1 MVHINFLIT
10 VVKNGDKKMSND
22 HEVSFVIND
31 VQQVMQKGK
40 LTFDEIVKLA
50 FGSNA
55 NPADGYRI
63 SYDRGH
69 GNATGKLKPGSSIQ
83 LVEGMDFTVT
93 GTGQS

>member
-1 MVHINFLIT
+1 MTTSPN
-10 VVKNGDKKMSND
+10 
-22 HEVSFVIND
+22 HEVKIEVND
-31 VQQVMQKGK
+31 IERTVPKGK
-40 LTFDEIVKLA
+40 LSFDDLVKMA

-69 GNATGKLKPGSSIQ
+69 GNASGKLKPGEWIEV
-83 LVEGMDFTVT
+83 VEGMDFTVT

>member
-1 MVHINFLIT
+1 MTTSPN
-10 VVKNGDKKMSND
+10 
-22 HEVSFVIND
+22 HEVKIEVND
-31 VQQVMQKGK
+31 IERTVPKGK
-40 LTFDEIVKLA
+40 LSFDDLVKMA

-69 GNATGKLKPGSSIQ
+69 GNASGKLKPGESIEV
-83 LVEGMDFTVT
+83 VEGMDFTVT